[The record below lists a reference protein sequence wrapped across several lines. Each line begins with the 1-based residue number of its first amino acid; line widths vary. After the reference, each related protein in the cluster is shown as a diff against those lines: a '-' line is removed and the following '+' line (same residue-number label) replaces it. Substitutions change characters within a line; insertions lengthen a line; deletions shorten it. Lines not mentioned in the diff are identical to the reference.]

1 MAKKASQRR
10 ERRGWEKR
18 AGKQRWKMGLGLGA
32 GGTLSIETEEAS
44 GHHMVQG
51 FPGQAKSLRLSPLGH
66 ESHRRDGQDPS
77 DTRSLSRSISS
88 KPSPRAHT
96 PQAQLPMLGC
106 RHSKRA
112 KRVTTLGG
120 SGFTM

>member
-1 MAKKASQRR
+1 M
-10 ERRGWEKR
+10 E
-18 AGKQRWKMGLGLGA
+18 LGLGA

-51 FPGQAKSLRLSPLGH
+51 FPGQAKGLRLSPLGH

-88 KPSPRAHT
+88 KPSPRAQT
-96 PQAQLPMLGC
+96 PQARLPMPGC
-106 RHSKRA
+106 RRSKRA
-112 KRVTTLGG
+112 ERFPALGG
-120 SGFTM
+120 AGSTV